1 MPITLFLDDSK
12 FDPGA
17 KRVVS
22 VAFEMARVAL
32 QLGNQGNPF
41 RDDHHIGRRYN
52 MAYWSHRMALGYRI
66 CG

>member
-32 QLGNQGNPF
+32 QLGNQGNLF
-41 RDDHHIGRRYN
+41 RAYAVELNSDAQDQLVCRCRR
-52 MAYWSHRMALGYRI
+52 
-66 CG
+66 